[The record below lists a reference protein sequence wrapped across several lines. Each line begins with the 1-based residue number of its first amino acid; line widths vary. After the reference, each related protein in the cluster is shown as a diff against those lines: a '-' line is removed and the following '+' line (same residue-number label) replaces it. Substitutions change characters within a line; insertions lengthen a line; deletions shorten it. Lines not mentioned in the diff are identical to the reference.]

1 MGTFSGLLILARN
14 VEKKLYNLLI
24 TVRVPHMVDSL
35 ILKRTSLSVMCLLR
49 GRPNKKIH
57 RHTIVTIQTLFF
69 FYWVFDP
76 LIHCQN
82 ILNSAGRSSVSTS
95 GSGSTRGLKVISP
108 TLIPENRFFFY
119 RRLFRGSRE
128 LSEDPMEIAL
138 LYGQAVYSVVE
149 LDEFPINDK
158 VSLQLAGLQLQV
170 ILGDPDSSKIL
181 KNYANIF

>member
-1 MGTFSGLLILARN
+1 MCSLLGRLN
-14 VEKKLYNLLI
+14 KNL
-24 TVRVPHMVDSL
+24 RH
-35 ILKRTSLSVMCLLR
+35 
-49 GRPNKKIH
+49 
-57 RHTIVTIQTLFF
+57 HTIVAIVSLFYQLRPPANTVQIF
-69 FYWVFDP
+69 
-76 LIHCQN
+76 
-82 ILNSAGRSSVSTS
+82 LNTAGRSSVTTS
-95 GSGSTRGLKVISP
+95 GSGSTRGLKVVSP
-108 TLIPENRFFFY
+108 ASTPENRFYFY

-181 KNYANIF
+181 AKSSNYFFPFD